1 MEPFKDDNDLIAEL
15 RALRAEPRPE
25 FTGALDERAAAG
37 FPRHSARPSPLGR
50 LAARLRTL
58 PPRRLVL
65 AGGATALAA
74 IAAATVVVAVNE
86 PKTDSA
92 SLAQLSSNERFSAG
106 KPGAS
111 GSSTGGESAGV
122 QYGASIPTIT
132 GHTPKLETF
141 NRDLFNAGAG
151 SVGSPQSTGPFAS
164 RARHRDVERAAQI
177 ILGTTPSEVHEVAG
191 KILQTV
197 HAYQGIVLRSSIH
210 DVGEAD
216 STFDL
221 LIPSTKLSDALAEF
235 SEAGEV
241 LSRRESTADV
251 TARTVGL
258 GERLQDTEATVEG
271 LLDQLA
277 ATETDS
283 EREALEA
290 ELASAR
296 EHAAGLRARLSSLQ
310 RRVHFSH
317 VSLRIDSKPGAV
329 AGGNGDRWG
338 LSDALDDAGHVLVI
352 AAGVTIVGLA
362 IRPVGPD
369 RLPRLA
375 RQPGPYPPRS
385 RAHSRLIRRSWG

>member
-1 MEPFKDDNDLIAEL
+1 MEPFRNDQDLITEL
-15 RALRAEPRPE
+15 RTMRPEPRQE
-25 FTGALDERAAAG
+25 FVAELDERAAAG
-37 FPRHSARPSPLGR
+37 FPRRSSDAISPLSR
-50 LAARLRTL
+50 FLARIRTTE
-58 PPRRLVL
+58 PRRALIP
-65 AGGATALAA
+65 AGAFALAA

-92 SLAQLSSNERFSAG
+92 SLAQLSSTDRRPAPSPAARHHAG
-106 KPGAS
+106 GA
-111 GSSTGGESAGV
+111 SAGV
-122 QYGASIPTIT
+122 QHEAAIPSIA
-132 GHTPKLETF
+132 GHNPKLETF
-141 NRDLFNAGAG
+141 NSNLYSAGTG
-151 SVGSPQSTGPFAS
+151 STASSPSTGPFAS
-164 RARHRDVERAAQI
+164 KARHREVERAAQI
-177 ILGTTPSEVHEVAG
+177 ILGTTPSEVHEVAS

-235 SEAGEV
+235 SEAGEM

-258 GERLQDTEATVEG
+258 GERLQNTEATTKG
-271 LLDQLA
+271 LLGQLA

-283 EREALEA
+283 EREVLEA

-310 RRVHFSH
+310 RRVHFSR

-329 AGGNGDRWG
+329 AGGNSDHWG
-338 LSDALDDAGHVLVI
+338 LSDAFDDAGHILAI

-362 IRPVGPD
+362 ILTP
-369 RLPRLA
+369 LA
-375 RQPGPYPPRS
+375 LIAFLTCLAN
-385 RAHSRLIRRSWG
+385 RAWVRRGRERALR